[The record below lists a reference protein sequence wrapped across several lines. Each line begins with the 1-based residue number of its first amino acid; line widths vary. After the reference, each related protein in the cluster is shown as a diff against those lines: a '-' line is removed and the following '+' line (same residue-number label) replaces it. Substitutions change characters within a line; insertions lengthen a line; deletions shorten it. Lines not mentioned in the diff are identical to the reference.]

1 METRSWKKIKSKYIL
16 SQIFDI
22 LMMSKTLNIIRYN
35 KEIKN
40 KLKRK
45 LLDYKNE
52 YEKIVI
58 EIIPKDNEYGNF
70 INFSLSTKSFYH
82 IYFDGNNKMIDR
94 NYIKKDEKVTKIK
107 IFIDNKVKSLYK
119 LFINCICIKSID
131 FIKFNR
137 NDINNMREMFHGC
150 SSLENINFTN
160 FNTDNANR
168 MNSMFDG
175 CSSLKELNLSN
186 FNTSN
191 VISMNS
197 MFYGCSSLEK
207 LNLSNFNTSNVISM
221 NSMFYGCSSL
231 KELNVSNFNTNN
243 VENMMK
249 MFSNCSSLKELNLSN
264 FNTDKVYNNNMWM
277 MFSGCISLKIL
288 NISNFNI
295 ENKFFYNSM
304 FENCNPEKIICSDEF
319 KKKMKKRYPYLFISE

>member
-22 LMMSKTLNIIRYN
+22 LMMSKALNIIRYN
-35 KEIKN
+35 KEIKK

-58 EIIPKDNEYGNF
+58 EIIPKDNEYGTF
-70 INFSLSTKSFYH
+70 INFSPKKKSFYH
-82 IYFDGNNKMIDR
+82 FYFDGNNKMIDR
-94 NYIKKDEKVTKIK
+94 NFIKKDEKVSKIK
-107 IFIDNKVKSLYK
+107 IIIDNKVKSFYQ
-119 LFINCICIKSID
+119 LFTNCKCIKRID

-137 NDINNMREMFHGC
+137 NNINNMNKMFKGC
-150 SSLENINFTN
+150 SSLENINFSD
-160 FNTDNANR
+160 FNTDNVIK

-191 VISMNS
+191 VFDMRF
-197 MFYGCSSLEK
+197 MF
-207 LNLSNFNTSNVISM
+207 NR
-221 NSMFYGCSSL
+221 
-231 KELNVSNFNTNN
+231 
-243 VENMMK
+243 
-249 MFSNCSSLKELNLSN
+249 CSSLKELNLSN
-264 FNTDKVYNNNMWM
+264 FNTDRTFLMFR
-277 MFSGCISLKIL
+277 MFSRCSSLKTL

-295 ENKFFYNSM
+295 ENTLMYFSM
-304 FENCNPEKIICSDEF
+304 LDNCEPEKIICSEEF
-319 KKKMKKRYPYLFISE
+319 KNKMKNSYPDLFISE

>member
-1 METRSWKKIKSKYIL
+1 METSSWKKIKSKYIL

-22 LMMSKTLNIIRYN
+22 LMMPKTLNIIRYN
-35 KEIKN
+35 KEIKK

-70 INFSLSTKSFYH
+70 INFSLTTKSFYH

-94 NYIKKDEKVTKIK
+94 NYINEDEKVSKIK
-107 IFIDNKVKSLYK
+107 IIIDNKVKSLYK
-119 LFINCICIKSID
+119 LFINCRCIKSID

-186 FNTSN
+186 FNTNN

-197 MFYGCSSLEK
+197 MFYGCSSLE
-207 LNLSNFNTSNVISM
+207 
-221 NSMFYGCSSL
+221 
-231 KELNVSNFNTNN
+231 ELNISNFNTNN

-264 FNTDKVYNNNMWM
+264 FNIDKVYNMWM

-295 ENKFFYNSM
+295 
-304 FENCNPEKIICSDEF
+304 
-319 KKKMKKRYPYLFISE
+319 

>member
-58 EIIPKDNEYGNF
+58 EIIPKDNEYGTF
-70 INFSLSTKSFYH
+70 INFSPKKKSFYH
-82 IYFDGNNKMIDR
+82 FYFDGNNKMIDR
-94 NYIKKDEKVTKIK
+94 NFIKKDEKVSKIK
-107 IFIDNKVKSLYK
+107 IIIDNKVKSFYQ
-119 LFINCICIKSID
+119 LFTNCKCIKRIN

-137 NDINNMREMFHGC
+137 NNIGNMNKMFKGC
-150 SSLENINFTN
+150 SSLENINFSD
-160 FNTDNANR
+160 FNTDNVIK

-191 VISMNS
+191 VFDMRA
-197 MFYGCSSLEK
+197 MFKRCLSLKE
-207 LNLSNFNTSNVISM
+207 LNLSNFNTSNVVDM
-221 NSMFYGCSSL
+221 TCMFN
-231 KELNVSNFNTNN
+231 K
-243 VENMMK
+243 
-249 MFSNCSSLKELNLSN
+249 CSSLKELNLSN
-264 FNTDKVYNNNMWM
+264 FNTDRTFLMFR
-277 MFSGCISLKIL
+277 MFSRCSSLKTL

-295 ENKFFYNSM
+295 ENTLMYFSM
-304 FENCNPEKIICSDEF
+304 LDNCEPEKIICSDEF
-319 KKKMKKRYPYLFISE
+319 KNKMKNSYPDLFISE